1 MRRSLALGLVV
12 SLTLIAVPAIAGGSL
27 DPGPSE
33 DVTLTRHGLRTI
45 QAPPAGVTP
54 LEFEELGELL
64 RYIRAI
70 KSRGSVDLVVEDP
83 SRSMLLFEL
92 TETCVHLHK
101 TKRWIPFPTFN
112 LWADVWIAGS
122 GSFWEITDVHERV
135 GLTGIT
141 TFADLTDAWTY
152 HRIST
157 DRQSATIRGGGV
169 VNHYLVF
176 KGVFKLYSQP
186 VSLSISY
193 RL

>member
-1 MRRSLALGLVV
+1 MRRSLGLVV
-12 SLTLIAVPAIAGGSL
+12 VVALTLMVIPAVAGAPLAHGTNA
-27 DPGPSE
+27 DA
-33 DVTLTRHGLRTI
+33 TLARFGVRTI

-54 LEFEELGELL
+54 LEFDELSELL
-64 RYIRAI
+64 RFVRAV

-83 SRSMLLFEL
+83 FRSMKSLEI
-92 TETCVHLHK
+92 TETCVHLRK
-101 TKRWIPFPTFN
+101 TKSWVPFPTFN

-141 TFADLTDAWTY
+141 TFNDLTDTWTY

-176 KGVFKLYSQP
+176 RGVFKLYSQP